1 MTDPSANDAFL
12 RALAYGHP
20 IWMTI
25 AIAVAVLA
33 ARSGLAM
40 RRSRRLRTPR
50 APNDRRRHLRIA
62 KLAVA
67 LVVIGACAGPFSIVW
82 LRGREPFETAHG
94 LAGALALGLFIGA
107 ALLGRVLER
116 GRGRPLD
123 AHALLAV
130 LALLASGVAAV
141 TGWVLLP

>member
-1 MTDPSANDAFL
+1 MNDPSASDAFL

-20 IWMTI
+20 VWMTI
-25 AIAVAVLA
+25 ALAVAALA

-40 RRSRRLRTPR
+40 RRARLLRTPR
-50 APNDRRRHLRIA
+50 APDDRRRHLRIA

-67 LVVIGACAGPFSIVW
+67 LVVIGACGGPLSIVW
-82 LRGREPFETAHG
+82 LRGRAPFETAHG
-94 LAGALALGLFIGA
+94 LAGALALGLFITAG
-107 ALLGRVLER
+107 LLGRVLER

-123 AHALLAV
+123 AHALCGV

-141 TGWVLLP
+141 TGFVLLP